1 MFWKYLASC
10 NEILKV
16 ASLRLIPR
24 LPNIEKLR
32 ELGDEASWPSLFGNF
47 ARVSL

>member
-1 MFWKYLASC
+1 MYWKYLASC
-10 NEILKV
+10 NRILKV
-16 ASLRLIPR
+16 AGLRLVPR

-32 ELGDEASWPSLFGNF
+32 EPGDEASWPSLPGDF